1 MFNHSNKTALV
12 TGASR
17 GIGKE
22 IASILAENGI
32 KVIGVATSEK
42 SLESISNIDNIIPLA
57 CDISDEQSVEKIYT
71 SIKEHSESIDI
82 LVNNA
87 GIHMDNILLRMD
99 TKEWKKVLDVNLNGP
114 FYLTR
119 LLLKD
124 MIKNKQGRI
133 VNISSISGTDGNKG
147 QSNYSASKGG
157 LLAFTK
163 SLAKEVGRRNITVN
177 CIAPGIIETDMI
189 ADLSDTVKTDYLKKI
204 PLKKFGKP
212 EDIGKMILFLC
223 SDEAS
228 YITGQ
233 TFYIDGGM
241 SLNYFSSYIMSSA
254 DKVKNIIVDKLGVE
268 ESRIVPEAS
277 FLDDLGADSLDLVE
291 LIMEF
296 EEEFDLEIPDEDA
309 EGITTVGS
317 AIDYINKH
325 TS

>member
-1 MFNHSNKTALV
+1 MFNYSNKTALI

-22 IASILAENGI
+22 IALILAKNGI

-42 SLESISNIDNIIPLA
+42 SLESISNIDNIIPLS
-57 CDISDEQSVEKIYT
+57 CDISSEQSVENLYN
-71 SIKEHSESIDI
+71 SIKEHSDSIDI

-87 GIHMDNILLRMD
+87 GIHMDNILLRMN
-99 TKEWKKVLDVNLNGP
+99 TEEWKKVLDVNLNGP
-114 FYLTR
+114 FYLTKI
-119 LLLKD
+119 LLKD
-124 MIKNKQGRI
+124 MIKNKRGRI
-133 VNISSISGTDGNKG
+133 INISSISGTDGNKG
-147 QSNYSASKGG
+147 QSNYAASKGG

-163 SLAKEVGRRNITVN
+163 SLAKEVGKRNITVN

-189 ADLSDTVKTDYLKKI
+189 ADLSDAIKTDYLKRI

-241 SLNYFSSYIMSSA
+241 SLN
-254 DKVKNIIVDKLGVE
+254 
-268 ESRIVPEAS
+268 
-277 FLDDLGADSLDLVE
+277 
-291 LIMEF
+291 
-296 EEEFDLEIPDEDA
+296 
-309 EGITTVGS
+309 
-317 AIDYINKH
+317 
-325 TS
+325 